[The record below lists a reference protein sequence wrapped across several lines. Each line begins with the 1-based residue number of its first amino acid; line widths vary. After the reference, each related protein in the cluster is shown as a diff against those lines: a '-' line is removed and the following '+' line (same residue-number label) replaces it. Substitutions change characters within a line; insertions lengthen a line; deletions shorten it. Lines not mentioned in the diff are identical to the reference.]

1 MVSPSRVTAEPV
13 IDGPLPT
20 ALGYQQ
26 IDSTTLSTAQALTVP
41 TRCSMALLQAEGGN
55 IRWRPDGVDPT
66 GTVGM
71 LIKDGNEV
79 MYAASESALMQLKF
93 IRAAVGAILN
103 VAYY

>member
-1 MVSPSRVTAEPV
+1 MASPARIAAEPV
-13 IDGPLPT
+13 IDGPLPN

-26 IDSTTLSTAQALTVP
+26 LDTTTLSTVQVLTVP
-41 TRCSMALLQAEGGN
+41 NRCTMALLQAEGGN
-55 IRWRPDGVDPT
+55 VRWRPDGVDPS

-79 MYAASESALMQLKF
+79 MYAASESALAQIRF

-103 VAYY
+103 VVYY